1 MKVLNNIVL
10 GLFTLLIV
18 IYLVNFKFFTST
30 NCEGFKEGKDDED
43 DLNLTEKVFK
53 HSGEISMLKEHVDK
67 ILEVRQEMANLR
79 NDVDINKTQISSL
92 VQEKQG
98 DMNKLVDEL

>member
-1 MKVLNNIVL
+1 
-10 GLFTLLIV
+10 
-18 IYLVNFKFFTST
+18 
-30 NCEGFKEGKDDED
+30 
-43 DLNLTEKVFK
+43 
-53 HSGEISMLKEHVDK
+53 MLKEHVDK